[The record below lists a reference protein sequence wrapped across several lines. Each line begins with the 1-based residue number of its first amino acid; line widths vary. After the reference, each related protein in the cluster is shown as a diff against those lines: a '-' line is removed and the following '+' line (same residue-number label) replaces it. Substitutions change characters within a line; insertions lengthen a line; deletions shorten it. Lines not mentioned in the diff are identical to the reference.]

1 MCLLLVTEPCRPLPG
16 GSPGLAGE
24 QVSARYILCVCVCA
38 CVGGFVISLLPVKKT
53 EEKAQRRGGGWMS
66 DPFIDSSLQ
75 RVVILFHRS
84 LLSHSL
90 LI

>member
-1 MCLLLVTEPCRPLPG
+1 MGVQGWRGSRCLLDTF
-16 GSPGLAGE
+16 
-24 QVSARYILCVCVCA
+24 CVCVCA

-90 LI
+90 PI